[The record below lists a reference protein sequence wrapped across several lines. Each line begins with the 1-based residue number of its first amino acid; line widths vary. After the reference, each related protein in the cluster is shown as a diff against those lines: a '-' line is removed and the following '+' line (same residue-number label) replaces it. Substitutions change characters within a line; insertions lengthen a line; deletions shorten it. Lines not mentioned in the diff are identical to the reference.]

1 MRGQAFVAFDSKEPA
16 AKAVSEVVGFPLYG
30 KPMAKSDSVVAL
42 GDDKDGFEEHKK
54 QRKEHKIK
62 QRREYF
68 HQKRLAKRAAEM
80 DGDDAATAAPKRQE
94 LQMPDEYLPPNK
106 ILFLHNVPDRVS
118 RDDLDALFRSDT
130 EKLRITFAK

>member
-1 MRGQAFVAFDSKEPA
+1 MFF
-16 AKAVSEVVGFPLYG
+16 AK
-30 KPMAKSDSVVAL
+30 AKSDSVVAL

-80 DGDDAATAAPKRQE
+80 GEWQAGSE
-94 LQMPDEYLPPNK
+94 CG
-106 ILFLHNVPDRVS
+106 RVS
-118 RDDLDALFRSDT
+118 GVAS
-130 EKLRITFAK
+130 